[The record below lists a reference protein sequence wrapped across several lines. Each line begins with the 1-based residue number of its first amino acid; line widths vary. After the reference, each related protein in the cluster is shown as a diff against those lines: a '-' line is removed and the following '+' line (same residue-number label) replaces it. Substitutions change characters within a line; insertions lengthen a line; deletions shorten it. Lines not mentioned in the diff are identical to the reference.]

1 MQTATANLLLTLTKL
16 CPIGYNLNM
25 TEHYRL
31 ISTQDF
37 REWQNEE
44 PPRSQYQ
51 IDARLAKIRLEGYF
65 GNHKSVSH
73 EEKETLK
80 DQIWE
85 LKFNDGRR
93 IYYAYIP
100 EKKILLLLGGNKNG
114 QDRDIKKAKSI
125 FVKKT
130 HLKG

>member
-1 MQTATANLLLTLTKL
+1 
-16 CPIGYNLNM
+16 M
-25 TEHYRL
+25 TEHYRI
-31 ISTQDF
+31 ISTQEF
-37 REWQNEE
+37 LEWKSEE
-44 PPRSQYQ
+44 SPRSQYQ

-73 EEKETLK
+73 GEKEPLK

-114 QDRDIKKAKSI
+114 QDKDIKKAKGI
-125 FVKKT
+125 FIKKT
-130 HLKG
+130 QLKGKENE